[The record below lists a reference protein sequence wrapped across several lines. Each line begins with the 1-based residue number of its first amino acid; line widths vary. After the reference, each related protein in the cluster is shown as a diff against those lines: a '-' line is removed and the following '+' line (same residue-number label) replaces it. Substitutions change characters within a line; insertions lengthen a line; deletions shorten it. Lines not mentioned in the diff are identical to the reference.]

1 MPNKSYILFFIVILC
16 LFKSSFSEKKI
27 LKIEGEN
34 LDVVLKN
41 SYLSKFKLFL
51 VFYVKNCQYCT
62 HALKVLKN
70 QIAKNYDEEEEI
82 SFGSVDLDNQLNVWV
97 GLRFNIT
104 RIPFI
109 ILVENNKMYH
119 YENQFEE
126 SLVMKFISEEK
137 NIEDGEDIPNPIGFK
152 QKFHIAV
159 DELTE
164 RMQGVVDMIGL
175 KIKWNLSMTY
185 AFLIIIFVSFVY
197 IESKIIQRCKNLC
210 NFGKNNGSGNKIKI
224 KEKKEKKNEKELKE
238 KEEKE
243 DTKVKKE

>member
-1 MPNKSYILFFIVILC
+1 M
-16 LFKSSFSEKKI
+16 
-27 LKIEGEN
+27 KIEGDN
-34 LDVVLKN
+34 LDLALKN
-41 SYLSKFKLFL
+41 SYQSQFKLFL
-51 VFYVKNCQYCT
+51 VFYVKNCQYCM

-70 QIAKNYDEEEEI
+70 SIAKNYDEEEEI

-137 NIEDGEDIPNPIGFK
+137 NIEDGEDIPKPIGFT
-152 QKFHIAV
+152 QKFYIAV

-164 RMQGVVDMIGL
+164 RIQGVVDMIGL
-175 KIKWNLSMTY
+175 KVKWNINMTY
-185 AFLIIIFVSFVY
+185 AFLVLIFPLQKTFHAH
-197 IESKIIQRCKNLC
+197 
-210 NFGKNNGSGNKIKI
+210 GSRQARAASC
-224 KEKKEKKNEKELKE
+224 
-238 KEEKE
+238 
-243 DTKVKKE
+243 DR

>member
-27 LKIEGEN
+27 MKIEGEN

-82 SFGSVDLDNQLNVWV
+82 SFGSVDLDNQLNIWV

-137 NIEDGEDIPNPIGFK
+137 NIEDGEDIPKPIGFT
-152 QKFHIAV
+152 QKFYIAV

-175 KIKWNLSMTY
+175 KVKWNISMTY
-185 AFLIIIFVSFVY
+185 AFLVLIFFSFIY

-210 NFGKNNGSGNKIKI
+210 NFGKNNTIGNEIKI
-224 KEKKEKKNEKELKE
+224 EGKKEKKEKKE
-238 KEEKE
+238 KEEK
-243 DTKVKKE
+243 DDSKVKKE